1 MPRENVLIIGGGGR
15 EHVLAWKI
23 KQSPRVGKLFVAPGN
38 AGTSRIAENVAL
50 KADDISALVS
60 FARDNRIGLTVV
72 GPDDSLAA
80 GIVDAFQSAGL
91 RIFGPTRQAAQIEWS
106 KVFAKNLMS
115 THDIPT
121 ACYETFANI
130 EAARSYVESQSFPLV
145 VKASGLALGKGVY
158 VCQNLSEAQIAL
170 EEIMTEKVFG
180 ESGNSVVIE
189 DFMEGQEVSIQAL
202 HDGTTTRILPV
213 SQDHKRIGTGDLG
226 PNTGGM
232 GTYAPVPW
240 VDSALIASISSTIV
254 DPALAGLNILGAPFK
269 GMLYPGLMINKT
281 GAKVV
286 EFNARF
292 GDPEPQSYLR
302 LLETDMLDL
311 LDACVDGKL
320 AGIKLMC
327 SDKTAVCVVLASGGN
342 PGHYETGF
350 PITGI
355 DKAEERPD
363 IAVFHAGTKYLGD
376 TLVTAGG
383 RVLGVTA
390 TGSTLSEARKKAYDA
405 ISYIH
410 FDGMQYRTDIGLKP
424 SPR

>member
-327 SDKTAVCVVLASGGN
+327 SDKTAVCVVLASGGY